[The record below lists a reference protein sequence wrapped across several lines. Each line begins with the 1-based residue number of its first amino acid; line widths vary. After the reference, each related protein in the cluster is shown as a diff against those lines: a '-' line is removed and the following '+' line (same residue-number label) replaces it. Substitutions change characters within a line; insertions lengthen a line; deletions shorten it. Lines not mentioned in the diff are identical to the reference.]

1 MTYTINE
8 HLINSSIADEDI
20 FMVFGIPNNRIDNLH
35 LIGRWFTR
43 NPQTHFRYI
52 QGRLK
57 DKVSKLNL
65 ELLKTLYPNV
75 RFITTIDNPW
85 CRLYQTYNSH
95 STTKKTSN
103 SLKNFIKILPHI
115 PNLSVNI
122 LDNYPPDDSIII
134 LRNEYINDDFVKFS
148 KSSNATFLDTE
159 PIDYRNFFDPE
170 SNSIIQSIFQKDI
183 KFFYPELLS

>member
-8 HLINSSIADEDI
+8 HLINSSIADKDM
-20 FMVFGIPNNRIDNLH
+20 FMVFSVPNNRIDNLH

-57 DKVSKLNL
+57 DKISKLNS

-85 CRLYQTYNSH
+85 CRLYHYYTI
-95 STTKKTSN
+95 KKKSV
-103 SLKNFIKILPHI
+103 SLTNFIKILPHI
-115 PNLSVNI
+115 PNLSINI

-134 LRNEYINDDFVKFS
+134 LRNEYINDDFAKFS

-170 SNSIIQSIFQKDI
+170 SNNIIQSIFQKDI

>member
-1 MTYTINE
+1 M
-8 HLINSSIADEDI
+8 
-20 FMVFGIPNNRIDNLH
+20 FMVFSVPNNRIDNLH

-85 CRLYQTYNSH
+85 CRLYQTYA
-95 STTKKTSN
+95 TTKKTS
-103 SLKNFIKILPHI
+103 SGLKNFIKILPHI
-115 PNLSVNI
+115 PHLSVNI
-122 LDNYPPDDSIII
+122 LDNYPLDDSIII
-134 LRNEYINDDFVKFS
+134 LRNEYINDDFTKFS
-148 KSSNATFLDTE
+148 KSSNVTFLDTE
-159 PIDYRNFFDPE
+159 TIDYRNFFDSE
-170 SNSIIQSIFQKDI
+170 SNNIIQSIFQKDI
-183 KFFYPELLS
+183 KFFYPELSS

>member
-57 DKVSKLNL
+57 DKVSKLKL

-85 CRLYQTYNSH
+85 CRLYQTYS
-95 STTKKTSN
+95 SYFTTKKTSV
-103 SLKNFIKILPHI
+103 SLTNFIKMVPHV
-115 PNLSVNI
+115 PHLNVNI
-122 LDNYPPDDSIII
+122 LDNYPLDNSIII
-134 LRNEYINDDFVKFS
+134 LRNEYINDDFAKFS
-148 KSSNATFLDTE
+148 KSSNATFLDIE
-159 PIDYRNFFDPE
+159 PIDYRNFFDSE
-170 SNSIIQSIFQKDI
+170 SNNIIQSIFQKDI